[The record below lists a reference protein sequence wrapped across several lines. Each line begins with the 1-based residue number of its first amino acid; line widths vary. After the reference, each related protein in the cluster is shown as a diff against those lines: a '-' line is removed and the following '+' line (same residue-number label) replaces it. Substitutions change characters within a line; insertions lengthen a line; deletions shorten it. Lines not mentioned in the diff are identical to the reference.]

1 MCELLPL
8 VEGLAKNSIRDRHWL
23 EVIEGC
29 GYSIPFDQENFR
41 LSDVFEANLL
51 KIKEDV
57 EDISDNAD
65 K

>member
-1 MCELLPL
+1 MVELLPL
-8 VEGLAKNSIRDRHWL
+8 VEGLAKSSIRDRHWQ

-29 GYSIPFDQENFR
+29 NRPIPYDQENFR
-41 LSDVFEANLL
+41 LNDVFEANLL

-57 EDISDNAD
+57 EDIADNAD